1 MKNALILFSLC
12 LGMTV
17 GFAANEYRHMLQSIE
32 CSTYSTKHSKWDG
45 YIAKDEYGDMRCF
58 WLEREYPNRIRQG
71 VPV

>member
-17 GFAANEYRHMLQSIE
+17 GFAANEYRHMLQHIE
-32 CSTYSTKHSKWDG
+32 CNSYNTRHSLWVG
-45 YIAKDEYGDMRCF
+45 YVAKDEHGQLRCF
-58 WLEREYPNRIRQG
+58 WLEQEFPNRIRQG